1 MTSLL
6 QGVAFTQH
14 RHPASLVHVDSLRQ
28 ISLAVK
34 QLGVPQDRPV
44 IVVVGGAGRVSD
56 QDLRKIEQLFQAVL
70 APVAEACGAVVVDG
84 GTDTGV
90 MKLMGRARSLTN
102 SHFPLVGV
110 SPGRLSIL
118 PATQATHTE
127 AAPLEPNHTHF
138 VLVKGNHWGDESKSL
153 ARVATEIA
161 GKSPS
166 VAIVINGGEITLRDV
181 ECSIIE
187 KRPMWVIEGTGRT
200 ADRLVAATL
209 GYEDDR
215 LLQIAKSGYIH
226 TWNMNTNGALESL
239 RLALRKE
246 LSSPRSR

>member
-1 MTSLL
+1 MPPLL
-6 QGVAFTQH
+6 QRVAFTQH

-90 MKLMGRARSLTN
+90 MKLMGKARLLTH

-118 PATQATHTE
+118 PNTPATHTE

-138 VLVKGNHWGDESKSL
+138 ILVKGDRWGDESKYL
-153 ARVATEIA
+153 ARVATKIA
-161 GKSPS
+161 GKSAS
-166 VAIVINGGEITLRDV
+166 IAIVINGGEITLRDA
-181 ECSIIE
+181 ECSVQE
-187 KRPMWVIEGTGRT
+187 KRPLWVIEGTGRT
-200 ADRLVAATL
+200 ADRLVAATR
-209 GYEDDR
+209 GEEDDR
-215 LLQIAKSGYIH
+215 LRRIAQSGY
-226 TWNMNTNGALESL
+226 LY
-239 RLALRKE
+239 
-246 LSSPRSR
+246 PRSINDLEGLKQALLQHFCYPNKNVG